1 MSGGGPEFVTA
12 YWKSRFTDPE
22 AIAHHSE
29 QNQQI
34 ATDFIAHARTRKPF
48 AAALAADSVL
58 EIGCGTGELAH
69 LIDRTYSPRVLRA
82 TDFSPAAVEVAAG
95 LHPGIHFA
103 TFDILKDW
111 PAVYSGFSTV
121 IASNVLEHFDNPWL
135 VTDRMLE
142 LGAQAVAL
150 VPYRQPVRDEYD
162 GEGGPGHV
170 RSFSRATFV
179 NYRTVDHFL
188 FTSKGW
194 GHSSDGEEPQQLAI
208 LFEAKP

>member
-1 MSGGGPEFVTA
+1 MSKEFVA
-12 YWKSRFTDPE
+12 DYWKQRFSTAE
-22 AIAHHSE
+22 GVAHHSS

-58 EIGCGTGELAH
+58 EVGCGTGELAQM
-69 LIDRTYSPRVLRA
+69 IDRVYSPRVLRA
-82 TDFSPAAVEVAAG
+82 TDLSPAAVAAAVG
-95 LHPGIHFA
+95 LHPGINFA
-103 TFDILKDW
+103 TFDILHDW
-111 PAVYSGFSTV
+111 PAVYSGFETV

-135 VTDRMLE
+135 VADRMLE
-142 LGAQAVAL
+142 MGKQAIVL
-150 VPYRQPVRDEYD
+150 VPYRQPARDGYD
-162 GEGGPGHV
+162 GEGGAGHV

-194 GHSSDGEEPQQLAI
+194 QHSSLGESPQQLAV